1 MDKSNESLSS
11 VLCNS
16 EFKSE
21 SGCSN
26 KGNFTDAKVGLQEM
40 KSKFPDKLIMGH
52 LNINSI
58 RNKLD
63 ALPLIVKNNVHILMI
78 SETKLDDSFLTA
90 QFLLNSFSAPYR
102 LDRNSKAGG
111 ILSYIR
117 KDIPSRLL
125 NSKSKIG
132 IETISVEINIRKRKW
147 FLNRSYSSNKN
158 LISNHFE
165 CLNRI
170 MDEFSKNYDDV
181 IFLGDFNT
189 CINNNAIKSFC
200 SLNDLTSLIDQP
212 TCYKN
217 PEKLTCIDLILTNRP
232 NYFQQNNVFETG
244 FSDFHM
250 MVVRK
255 LKMRFQK
262 LKRHI
267 VAYRDYK
274 HFDNEKF
281 RSDIEN
287 CASENNL
294 KCF

>member
-16 EFKSE
+16 KFKSE

-26 KGNFTDAKVGLQEM
+26 KGNFADAKVGLQEM

-90 QFLLNSFSAPYR
+90 QFLLNSFSEPYR

-117 KDIPSRLL
+117 KYIPSRLL

-132 IETISVEINIRKRKW
+132 IETISVEINLRKRKW

-165 CLNRI
+165 CLNHI
-170 MDEFSKNYDDV
+170 MDEFSKNYDNV

-200 SLNDLTSLIDQP
+200 YTFNQHVIKIL
-212 TCYKN
+212 KN
-217 PEKLTCIDLILTNRP
+217 
-232 NYFQQNNVFETG
+232 
-244 FSDFHM
+244 
-250 MVVRK
+250 
-255 LKMRFQK
+255 
-262 LKRHI
+262 
-267 VAYRDYK
+267 
-274 HFDNEKF
+274 
-281 RSDIEN
+281 
-287 CASENNL
+287 
-294 KCF
+294 